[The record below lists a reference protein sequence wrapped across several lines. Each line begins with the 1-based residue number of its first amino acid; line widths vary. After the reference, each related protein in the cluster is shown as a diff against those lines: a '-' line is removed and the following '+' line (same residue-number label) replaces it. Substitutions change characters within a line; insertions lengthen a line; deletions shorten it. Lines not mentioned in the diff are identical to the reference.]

1 MNAQY
6 DNVVMS
12 SFLLWFDHTLLNQG
26 AAFTNTSSFF
36 YDVASLYNGYYTYGS
51 PFRQFVTDESIKN
64 IHGADIINSV
74 SLNNSVTARGISNFQ
89 AINYDMG
96 QVYFSSPVTNAKT
109 TLSGDYAVKDF
120 NVYIT
125 NDLEEKLLFE
135 TQFKVRNTADTTAT
149 GLPPSTMTYPA
160 IFIKNN
166 GSKNEPIA
174 FGGQDQTETDLRAI
188 VLSDDQY
195 KIDAVGSIFR
205 DKVRSFVP
213 LIPAANMPFNTLGD
227 FTNNQQYNY
236 TGLVDDY
243 SKTGVF
249 IDNVYTSKVGGVTY
263 TQKTNIN
270 PDVFSMIIDFEISD
284 IRTPRR

>member
-12 SFLLWFDHTLLNQG
+12 SFLLWFDHTLLNKG

-149 GLPPSTMTYPA
+149 GLLPRALLRNPACRTSLGHRPPS
-160 IFIKNN
+160 
-166 GSKNEPIA
+166 
-174 FGGQDQTETDLRAI
+174 L
-188 VLSDDQY
+188 
-195 KIDAVGSIFR
+195 
-205 DKVRSFVP
+205 
-213 LIPAANMPFNTLGD
+213 
-227 FTNNQQYNY
+227 
-236 TGLVDDY
+236 
-243 SKTGVF
+243 
-249 IDNVYTSKVGGVTY
+249 
-263 TQKTNIN
+263 
-270 PDVFSMIIDFEISD
+270 
-284 IRTPRR
+284 